1 MGVRASGAFGE
12 LLKGYRL
19 AAGLTQEA
27 LAERAGLGVRSVQA
41 VEGGGSRPRRDTL
54 RRLAD
59 ALALGASERAL
70 LLAAG
75 TPAPRRSP
83 AGDVP
88 APPSPA
94 RHNLPLAPSA
104 LIGREAERAV
114 VLALLGEARLVT
126 LTGSGGV
133 GKTRLALAAAEALVE
148 QYPDGVWLVEL
159 AALAEDRL
167 VAQTVLETLGTPEEP
182 SRPMLATLTDYL
194 QDRLLLLL
202 LDNCEHL
209 VGACAALVEAVLRRC
224 PGVRVLTTSR
234 EGLDVAGEQRYR
246 VPSLPV
252 PNLAHLP
259 PPERLAESAAV
270 ALFLARAR
278 ERRPDFALTAQN
290 ARTVAHVCARLDG
303 IPLAIELAAAR
314 VDSLGVEGLAARLD
328 GCFRLLTGGPR
339 TALPRQ
345 RTLRAALDWS
355 YDLLTE
361 SEQLLLDRLSVFAGG
376 WTLAAAEATCAG
388 DGIEQWEIL
397 DLLGGLVGKSLV
409 QAEEAGGAVR
419 YGLLETV
426 RQYGRERLAASG
438 AAGAVRDRHLA
449 WYLALAEQA
458 APHLWAAA
466 DLGAW
471 LDHLEAEHDN
481 LRAALRWARERG
493 GAAAGR
499 GARKLLANARLPGRG
514 ARLAG
519 GRAGRRYR
527 ATGRGARL
535 GAHRGG
541 QHRVLAGR
549 LRTRGGPGRGEPGA
563 GSGDQ

>member
-426 RQYGRERLAASG
+426 
-438 AAGAVRDRHLA
+438 
-449 WYLALAEQA
+449 
-458 APHLWAAA
+458 
-466 DLGAW
+466 
-471 LDHLEAEHDN
+471 
-481 LRAALRWARERG
+481 
-493 GAAAGR
+493 
-499 GARKLLANARLPGRG
+499 
-514 ARLAG
+514 
-519 GRAGRRYR
+519 
-527 ATGRGARL
+527 
-535 GAHRGG
+535 
-541 QHRVLAGR
+541 
-549 LRTRGGPGRGEPGA
+549 
-563 GSGDQ
+563 